1 MRIFFILS
9 KIGSKYFLLKNYR
22 NLFFG
27 VTQSY
32 DFPVNN
38 TVLSQKFTPEVIK
51 FTKTDINELDVK
63 SNKTE
68 EQIKNSNICP
78 IKEQKNIL
86 EDPIIRNS
94 EKAFE
99 DLRERI
105 MNSHFEHKTIAY
117 KRLDSQLFKLMVKLD
132 DIDIEDK
139 PNLKEQRKQLLTKIH
154 DSVAILENKV
164 NCEIVDCIICRTG
177 IDLNG

>member
-1 MRIFFILS
+1 
-9 KIGSKYFLLKNYR
+9 LLKNYR

-27 VTQSY
+27 YSQSY
-32 DFPVNN
+32 DFSVNN
-38 TVLSQKFTPEVIK
+38 TVLNQQSTPEVIK
-51 FTKTDINELDVK
+51 LTKTEINAFVIK
-63 SNKTE
+63 SEKLEEPKRDSKLCSNE
-68 EQIKNSNICP
+68 EQ
-78 IKEQKNIL
+78 QNIL
-86 EDPIIRNS
+86 EDPIIRNL
-94 EKAFE
+94 EKTFE

-105 MNSHFEHKTIAY
+105 INSHFEHKTKAY

-139 PNLKEQRKQLLTKIH
+139 PNLMEQRKQLLTKIH

-177 IDLNG
+177 INLNE